1 MSNYTDTSTAEL
13 EAKQAELETVYAEN
27 NVDLSST
34 LKIYTGESK
43 SAQYQVRTAYGKHRA
58 KCAAGREI
66 REITR
71 ELAARGDRNQGWE
84 KWEGDE

>member
-13 EAKQAELETVYAEN
+13 EAKQQELQQVYAEN
-27 NVDLSST
+27 NVDLLST

-43 SAQYQVRTAYGKHRA
+43 SAQYQVRTAYGQHRA

-71 ELAARGDRNQGWE
+71 ELATRDDRSHGWE
-84 KWEGDE
+84 KWGGG